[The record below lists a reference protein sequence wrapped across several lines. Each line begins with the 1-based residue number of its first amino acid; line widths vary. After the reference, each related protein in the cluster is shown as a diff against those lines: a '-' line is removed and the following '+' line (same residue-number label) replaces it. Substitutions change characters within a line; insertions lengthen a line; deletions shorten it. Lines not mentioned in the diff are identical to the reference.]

1 MNLAPFWLPMS
12 LPRAEITTKK
22 MIHLGGDNKYPGG
35 RICRLKKKTKQK
47 TVGDR
52 KRIGHI
58 STVGRWLSYKHEQ
71 LKSISSS
78 KCSGFETHVQNWTS
92 DSFWSEKDKMV
103 SSCGDR
109 SPVYRVW
116 LEWCGVNESAPNYT
130 AKEPHGCHGA
140 KVTFQ
145 YTGGT
150 IRERERKKKQCIAR
164 TRGCY

>member
-109 SPVYRVW
+109 SPVYRCDWSDVAWMSQLQITLPKNHMGAMEQRW
-116 LEWCGVNESAPNYT
+116 LSSTQEGQLEN
-130 AKEPHGCHGA
+130 KM
-140 KVTFQ
+140 
-145 YTGGT
+145 
-150 IRERERKKKQCIAR
+150 
-164 TRGCY
+164 